1 MLKNNRIS
9 QLLFVIEKVVMKMAI
24 IKIGGSLSSSGSR
37 NYNLNH
43 CSPNY
48 FHHNNCCHG
57 HIPSYRLNSR
67 YSYSNGVN
75 RLSYQ
80 IKWISDNLLY

>member
-1 MLKNNRIS
+1 MLKNNKIS
-9 QLLFVIEKVVMKMAI
+9 QLSSIIESVVMKMAI

-48 FHHNNCCHG
+48 FHHSNFYHG
-57 HIPSYRLNSR
+57 LNLSFSLNSR
-67 YSYSNGVN
+67 YS
-75 RLSYQ
+75 
-80 IKWISDNLLY
+80 